1 MPRPTLDGIR
11 QASVNTF
18 NKGKLMVGLTS
29 EEDVESQATND
40 TESTYLDEAAEILCP
55 DMTFQQR
62 VIGFAVSFT
71 VGCKSLVRSVYCRFA
86 SSDRV
91 NAIFE

>member
-11 QASVNTF
+11 QASMNTI

-29 EEDVESQATND
+29 EEDLESQVTND
-40 TESTYLDEAAEILCP
+40 SESTYLDDAAEILCP

-62 VIGFAVSFT
+62 LIGFAASFT
-71 VGCKSLVRSVYCRFA
+71 IGCKCWDISLFVIVPTNHCSCFP
-86 SSDRV
+86 
-91 NAIFE
+91 